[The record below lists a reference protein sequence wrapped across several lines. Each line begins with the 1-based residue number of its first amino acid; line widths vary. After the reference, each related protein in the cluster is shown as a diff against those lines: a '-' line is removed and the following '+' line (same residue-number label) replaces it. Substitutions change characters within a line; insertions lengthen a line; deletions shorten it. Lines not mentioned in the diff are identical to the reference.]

1 MLGFSITI
9 LETPIMPVKILIFID
24 KPKIRKHSFRFLVRE
39 NCDAALLK
47 MREVQDM
54 SRDYVQEHLLTEK
67 AKNKTRINTKKC
79 GEINRICFIC
89 H

>member
-1 MLGFSITI
+1 
-9 LETPIMPVKILIFID
+9 MPVKILIFID
-24 KPKIRKHSFRFLVRE
+24 KPKIRKHSCRFLTGKNRDV
-39 NCDAALLK
+39 ALLK